1 MLEAPGGRRIRY
13 LRLSVTGRCQLACV
27 YCGEAEG
34 GDSPLSP
41 SDFGRLAE
49 VALSLGIYNFRIT
62 GGEPVLREDLLEIV
76 GRISELGPGDLSLT
90 TNGIELSDSAHD
102 LRRAGLRRVNIGLP
116 ALDRELYLRMTGVD
130 ALDRALE
137 GVDAA
142 LREGLLPVKVNV
154 VLVRGMNDSQV
165 EDFVRFSREKGVV
178 VRFIEVMPF
187 GIEDG
192 LVPADEV
199 LKRLGP
205 GEDVEVVGSG
215 PAEYFRR
222 DGALVGL
229 ITPITRPFCERC
241 DRLRVTAEGKL
252 VPCITSDF
260 GEDMVRAIG
269 EGKIEEAFRRV
280 VKYKPLRY
288 GTFHGSMRLI
298 GG

>member
-1 MLEAPGGRRIRY
+1 
-13 LRLSVTGRCQLACV
+13 
-27 YCGEAEG
+27 
-34 GDSPLSP
+34 
-41 SDFGRLAE
+41 
-49 VALSLGIYNFRIT
+49 
-62 GGEPVLREDLLEIV
+62 LREDLPEIV

-90 TNGIELSDSAHD
+90 TNGIELSNSARD

-130 ALDRALE
+130 ALDDVLE
-137 GVDAA
+137 GVEAA
-142 LREGLLPVKVNV
+142 LREGLRPVKVNV

-178 VRFIEVMPF
+178 VRFVEVMPF

-192 LVPADEV
+192 LVPAEEI
-199 LKRLGP
+199 LERLGRP
-205 GEDVEVVGSG
+205 ERAEVVGSG

-222 DGALVGL
+222 DGAIIGL
-229 ITPITRPFCERC
+229 ISPITHPFCERC

-252 VPCITSDF
+252 VPCITYRD
-260 GEDMVRAIG
+260 GEDIVRALR
-269 EGKIEEAFRRV
+269 EGRLEDAFRRV

-288 GTFHGSMRLI
+288 GIFQGSMKLI